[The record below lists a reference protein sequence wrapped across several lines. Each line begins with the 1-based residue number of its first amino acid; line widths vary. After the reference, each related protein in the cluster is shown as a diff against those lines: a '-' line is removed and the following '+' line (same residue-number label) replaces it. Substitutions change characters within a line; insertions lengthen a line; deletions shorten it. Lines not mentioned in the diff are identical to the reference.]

1 MTYDL
6 VTEPSWENAGW
17 LALDIGATL
26 LPFLPGSYAAKGGK
40 AVVELAA
47 GSSKVSKVTGT
58 VKKAAKAVKEAGKK
72 VGSKNK
78 KLGKAISK
86 LGKTNLKKKIKDLG
100 KGAIG
105 GKVPKA
111 ACFVAGTLVTA
122 KDGLKP
128 IEKVKAGDF
137 VYSENPETGEKGLK
151 KVVQTFVNETEEL
164 IHIHADE
171 QDIVTTPEHPFYVP
185 VKGWTNAADLRA
197 GDILVTVNGEY
208 KVVEKIQHELLESPI
223 QVYNFEVEDF
233 HTYFVGEDSV
243 LVHNACGGKP
253 SSPNRLSKNVAKDVA
268 KKQGYKSVESFKQ
281 DFVGNGS
288 ISKFDLYVDKKTK
301 VIWLMDK
308 KGNTPINT
316 GIKR

>member
-1 MTYDL
+1 MK
-6 VTEPSWENAGW
+6 P
-17 LALDIGATL
+17 
-26 LPFLPGSYAAKGGK
+26 K
-40 AVVELAA
+40 A
-47 GSSKVSKVTGT
+47 S
-58 VKKAAKAVKEAGKK
+58 
-72 VGSKNK
+72 
-78 KLGKAISK
+78 
-86 LGKTNLKKKIKDLG
+86 G

-164 IHIHADE
+164 IHIHADG

-233 HTYFVGEDSV
+233 HTYYVGDSSI
-243 LVHNACGGKP
+243 LVHNACK
-253 SSPNRLSKNVAKDVA
+253 
-268 KKQGYKSVESFKQ
+268 
-281 DFVGNGS
+281 VGNLTTL
-288 ISKFDLYVDKKTK
+288 KD
-301 VIWLMDK
+301 
-308 KGNTPINT
+308 N
-316 GIKR
+316 